1 MRRPAE
7 RRVMAAASPDLD
19 AERPLR
25 LAYVTSRF
33 PFGLGETFLLPE
45 VRALERRVG
54 SLAVV
59 PMRPVGGVVHAD
71 AAAVV
76 GCTLREGLLSPRV
89 VLDAAVELG
98 RNPGDAALA
107 VHELAGSRS
116 PRVLAK
122 NALVTAKA
130 LWLARLLRRLRVDH
144 VHAHWGG
151 ASSTLAMLSA
161 EAAGVPWSLTL
172 HRWDIA
178 EDNLLD
184 RKLASAAFVRTIS
197 EHGAELVQE
206 RVPGARVD
214 VIHMGVELAPDGREH
229 IDRSNGRAARFRLL
243 AVGHLIP
250 MKDHELLL
258 ESLGNLRVHGSSGPP
273 VTLDVAGEGPL
284 RGRLEQQAR
293 RLGLGGSVRFLGLV
307 EHTELLRRMRARE
320 WDALVHPSAGGD
332 DDAEGIPVALMEAMG
347 AGLPV
352 VACRSG
358 GVAELVRP
366 GAGLLVDK
374 RDPRQLADAIDELRR
389 NPERARRLAA
399 GGRERVLAEFEAGRV
414 ADELVRRFRASAR
427 GGGAAPA

>member
-1 MRRPAE
+1 
-7 RRVMAAASPDLD
+7 MAAVSPDVE
-19 AERPLR
+19 AGRPLR

-59 PMRPVGGVVHAD
+59 PMRPVGGLVHAD

-76 GCTLREGLLSPRV
+76 DRTLREGLFSPRV
-89 VLDAAVELG
+89 VREAAVELG

-122 NALVTAKA
+122 NTLVTVKA

-151 ASSTLAMLSA
+151 ASSTLAMLGA

-206 RVPGARVD
+206 RVPGALVD
-214 VIHMGVELAPDGREH
+214 VIHMGVELAPDGSERVS
-229 IDRSNGRAARFRLL
+229 RSDGQADRFRLL

-250 MKDHELLL
+250 MKHHELLL
-258 ESLGNLRVHGSSGPP
+258 ESLGSLRARGSDGPP
-273 VTLDVAGEGPL
+273 VTLDIAGEGPL
-284 RGRLEQQAR
+284 RGRLEEQAR
-293 RLGLGGSVRFLGLV
+293 RLGLGGNVRFLGLV

-332 DDAEGIPVALMEAMG
+332 GDAEGIPVALMEAMG

-374 RDPRQLADAIDELRR
+374 RDPVQLAAAIDQLRR
-389 NPERARRLAA
+389 DPAQARRLAA

-427 GGGAAPA
+427 VGGAAPA